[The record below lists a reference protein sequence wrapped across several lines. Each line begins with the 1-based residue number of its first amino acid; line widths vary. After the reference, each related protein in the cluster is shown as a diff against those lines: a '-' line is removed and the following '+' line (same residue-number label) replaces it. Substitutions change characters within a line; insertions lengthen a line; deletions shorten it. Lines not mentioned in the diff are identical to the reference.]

1 MTPEKMQEET
11 HEPDEDPIAPD
22 TEQEPTPGGEESRES
37 VSPVEFEEARAESGE
52 DSFALDLLLDVSL
65 PVRVELGRTT
75 LSVEQ
80 LLDFGPGSVVELDK
94 MAGEPAELYI
104 RDTFF
109 ARGEV
114 VVVDNNFGLRI
125 TDLSERVQEIAE

>member
-1 MTPEKMQEET
+1 MGDEEPINGEGRPEDAAND
-11 HEPDEDPIAPD
+11 PGDENGVGRSA
-22 TEQEPTPGGEESRES
+22 
-37 VSPVEFEEARAESGE
+37 SPVEFEEAQTGSSGE
-52 DSFALDLLLDVSL
+52 NFSLDLLLDVDM
-65 PVRVELGRTT
+65 PVRVELGR
-75 LSVEQ
+75 VEMAVGE
-80 LLDFGPGSVVELDK
+80 LLELGPGAVVELDK

-125 TDLSERVQEIAE
+125 TELTEKGKNMGPAEA